1 MIMRAASSAAVWT
14 STTTTPPAF
23 RTWAPRGGF
32 VTTVANWGAGAADRL
47 ARWDGWI
54 RAWTPGVLLRWSGRH
69 RVLTAVLLIG
79 FVLLVVG
86 AARAGA
92 DPGTGADTGG
102 GDVLI
107 SWMGIKDSDNVPVAK
122 YTLTLDQGGWD
133 DPVAKGFSYVDSV
146 VYEVYLVVTTTAL
159 WLIKFV
165 LEFSWLNLFTGP
177 FQTIGRGVDTAM
189 DRFGLAA
196 TALAVLAIIVV
207 CTVLAGRTAKAVSN
221 IAMGMLMIG
230 IAATIFANPLAE
242 LVGPDG
248 LLAKGRDTGL
258 QIASA
263 VSDGR
268 MSDQGGKA
276 NVGDMVARLADRFV
290 RSPTQMINF
299 GQVSDSISRKC
310 KEAWSRGIKDGH
322 GDTLKDDIQG
332 CDSKKGDRM
341 HDNAMGNPAAFLV
354 PLNICGL
361 LAGILIAF
369 ACYFVWHVVRAAV
382 QAMMYAALAPPAF
395 AIGVIPGGPQT
406 FAWKTI
412 LDCAMAFAAMVI
424 YTAAFGG
431 YNVILD
437 QVFKESNNAIESMF
451 MTTLV
456 LAFGFAFFGPLRR
469 MFDRQR
475 DAMAAR
481 LGGGGAASGS
491 GRGWLSKAG
500 DLSRLKGDLL
510 PGGGRGRATRRGPG
524 RIEPESESST
534 SGSGGGSGGG
544 PGGGA
549 GGGPGGGSASGPV
562 SVSGAGGQGSS
573 GSGSGGQTSSDD
585 SGDRQR
591 GPQPAEPAVVTT
603 DNSRVHDRLAEAI
616 RIYRASR
623 GGGFGDGAGRHALS
637 EAA

>member
-1 MIMRAASSAAVWT
+1 MITALSSLARVD
-14 STTTTPPAF
+14 
-23 RTWAPRGGF
+23 
-32 VTTVANWGAGAADRL
+32 ADRL
-47 ARWDGWI
+47 ARWDAWI
-54 RAWTPGVLLRWSGRH
+54 RAWTPAVLPRWCGRH

-79 FVLLVVG
+79 FTVLMVG
-86 AARAGA
+86 AAQAGA

-107 SWMGIKDSDNVPVAK
+107 SWMGIKDSDNAPVAK
-122 YTLTLDQGGWD
+122 YTLTLNQGGWD
-133 DPVAKGFSYVDSV
+133 DPTAKIFSYVDSV
-146 VYEVYLVVTTTAL
+146 VYEVYLCVTTTAL

-165 LEFSWLNLFTGP
+165 LDFSWLKLFTGP

-221 IAMGMLMIG
+221 IAMAMVMIG

-258 QIASA
+258 QIASS

-276 NVGDMVARLADRFV
+276 NVDDMVARLADRFL

-310 KEAWSRGIKDGH
+310 KEAWSRGIKDEH
-322 GDTLKDDIQG
+322 GDRLKDDIQG
-332 CDSKKGDRM
+332 CDSKKGPQM
-341 HDNAMGNPAAFLV
+341 HDKAMGNPAAFLV

-361 LAGILIAF
+361 LAGILVAF

-382 QAMMYAALAPPAF
+382 QAMLYAALAPPAF

-437 QVFKESNNAIESMF
+437 QVFKESNNAIESIF
-451 MTTLV
+451 KTTLV

-475 DAMAAR
+475 DTMAAK
-481 LGGGGAASGS
+481 LGGGAAGRS
-491 GRGWLSKAG
+491 GRGWLSKTA
-500 DLSRLKGDLL
+500 DLASLKSNLL
-510 PGGGRGRATRRGPG
+510 PGGRGSSSNRREPG
-524 RIEPESESST
+524 RIQPESDSS
-534 SGSGGGSGGG
+534 SSGSGGG
-544 PGGGA
+544 PGGGS
-549 GGGPGGGSASGPV
+549 GGPGGGSGGPPSGPV
-562 SVSGAGGQGSS
+562 SVSGPAAGGSAGGQGSAS
-573 GSGSGGQTSSDD
+573 SGSGGQTSSDD
-585 SGDRQR
+585 VGDRQR
-591 GPQPAEPAVVTT
+591 GPQPAEPAVVAA
-603 DNSRVHDRLAEAI
+603 DNSRVQDRLAEAI
-616 RIYRASR
+616 RIYRAR
-623 GGGFGDGAGRHALS
+623 HGGGSGGGADRHALS